1 MPKSSSSLEP
11 YYPIM
16 IKNYKKDRKEKV
28 DAARMVIW
36 EDYYR
41 NKEMKVRDAATV
53 QEQNKNR
60 RVEMGAK

>member
-1 MPKSSSSLEP
+1 
-11 YYPIM
+11 M